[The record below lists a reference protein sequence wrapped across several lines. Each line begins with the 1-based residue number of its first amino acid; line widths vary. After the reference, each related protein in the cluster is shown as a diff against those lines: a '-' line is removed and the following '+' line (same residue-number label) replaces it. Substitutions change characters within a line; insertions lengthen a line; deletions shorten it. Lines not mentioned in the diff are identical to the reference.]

1 MHQTP
6 QLLDGPIVTRV
17 TIVDRITRTAA
28 GRFYGDS
35 LPGHLIH
42 VVVHGRVVQS
52 VGGVRQEF
60 APKHAIWYYE
70 NEPVQ
75 GTIVEP
81 PWTFYTVAFEAPT
94 LSPPTLGSRVIPVT
108 DEVIQRAD
116 TLVLLWREVSMPPIV
131 RHLRIHAVLLDLLS
145 RLVTHQDQHQRAD
158 AATQLW
164 WNVER
169 RVRQDLAAPIG
180 LDKLTALGGKSQRS
194 LLRACYL
201 ATGTSPMKRI
211 KRVKLEYAQGL
222 VQHSNYSISEI
233 AFRVGYNRVQEFS
246 RDYHRHYGVSP
257 TEDRKSVPRY
267 KERRS

>member
-1 MHQTP
+1 MHQTQ
-6 QLLDGPIVTRV
+6 QLLDGPIITRV

-42 VVVHGRVVQS
+42 VVKGGRVAQS
-52 VGGVRQEF
+52 AGGVRQEF
-60 APKHAIWYYE
+60 AAKHAVWYYE

-81 PWTFYTVAFEAPT
+81 PWTFYTIAFEAPT
-94 LSPPTLGSRVIPVT
+94 LPPPSLGSRVIPVT

-116 TLVLLWREVSMPPIV
+116 TLLRLWREVSMPPII
-131 RHLRIHAVLLDLLS
+131 RHLRIHAVLLDLLG
-145 RLVTHQDQHQRAD
+145 RIVTHQDQHQRAD

-169 RVRQDLAAPIG
+169 RVRQDLSVPI
-180 LDKLTALGGKSQRS
+180 KLTELTAFSGKSQRS
-194 LLRACYL
+194 LMRACYL

-211 KRVKLEYAQGL
+211 KRVRLEYARGL
-222 VQHSNYSISEI
+222 VQHSDYSMSEI
-233 AFRVGYNRVQEFS
+233 AYRVGYNRVQEFS
-246 RDYHRHYGVSP
+246 RDYHRHNGVSP
-257 TEDRKSVPRY
+257 TDDRKSVPRY